1 MGDVEYSADS
11 SKHLARVSKMIV
23 YTSRG
28 CVRCAMLKKWLK
40 SRDIEFMEKNL
51 DDVDVMADLI
61 MRNAVVLSAPALEV
75 EEALFTEDQIFDEN
89 GSIKDML
96 QENLE
101 GKINGL

>member
-1 MGDVEYSADS
+1 MSNLEYSADS
-11 SKHLARVSKMIV
+11 PKHFARVSEMIV

-61 MRNAVVLSAPALEV
+61 MRNAVVMAAPALEV
-75 EEALFTEDQIFDEN
+75 EGALFTEDQIFDER
-89 GSIKDML
+89 GSIKDTL
-96 QENLE
+96 LGILE
-101 GKINGL
+101 AK